1 MTCKLILNNM
11 KTENDIYQS
20 TIFSIK
26 YYFILELF
34 WSLVDQYIGILQT
47 NETNKTMIQYLPCW
61 FRPVATLT
69 TLVLMCQVIHSLLSN
84 SKCNRKISNSN
95 KNNIEETEKFKMKKL
110 RALEKF
116 YVRSTRERW
125 VNTKDWVE
133 SMSIAI
139 EVSLDEIPTP
149 NEKKLSNIMTS
160 NTPKKSFCVEFYSRV
175 IWSGK
180 GDKKINYSVGK
191 QCLLAK

>member
-1 MTCKLILNNM
+1 
-11 KTENDIYQS
+11 
-20 TIFSIK
+20 
-26 YYFILELF
+26 
-34 WSLVDQYIGILQT
+34 
-47 NETNKTMIQYLPCW
+47 MIQYLPCW

-69 TLVLMCQVIHSLLSN
+69 ALVLMCQVIHSLLSN

-95 KNNIEETEKFKMKKL
+95 KNNIEETEKIKMKKL

-191 QCLLAK
+191 QCFLAK